1 MELTLPAVGNEYAN
15 LVDVARLDFAQK
27 SALLELYIDMGEIET
42 DIKVIEDA
50 YKKKI
55 SEINWKAQYKS
66 FALKE

>member
-1 MELTLPAVGNEYAN
+1 MELTLPAVGNEYEN